1 MTERHSPLLRKE
13 VERTLDAIVEFGVIL
28 RFYKKPVLIP
38 KPAGSR
44 LAVLA
49 AVAAPGL
56 APALV
61 GVPLALGVAGYLTIS
76 LSKPNR
82 IVRGRSLSV
91 TQHRRAAI
99 IVGSVV
105 FGIAALFSAT
115 LAGFDLSAKLEAELY
130 DSIGLSG
137 ESNSR
142 ASENRPVRR
151 HSDVKF
157 GVLSRQRSVDV
168 RSRLTSVGHRTRSAS
183 PGQSPFPRPMD

>member
-1 MTERHSPLLRKE
+1 M
-13 VERTLDAIVEFGVIL
+13 VEIVGF
-28 RFYKKPVLIP
+28 PIP

-44 LAVLA
+44 LAVVA
-49 AVAAPGL
+49 AVAAAGL

-91 TQHRRAAI
+91 TQHRRAAL

-130 DSIGLSG
+130 DSIEIAAADGSLRLGATLAQCDGFACARATIVKLATFRTLGLAQLHG
-137 ESNSR
+137 F
-142 ASENRPVRR
+142 AM
-151 HSDVKF
+151 H
-157 GVLSRQRSVDV
+157 DV
-168 RSRLTSVGHRTRSAS
+168 RAYGWRQSTGRGNGDW
-183 PGQSPFPRPMD
+183 PGEALRAQ